1 MSNGILPAVVGV
13 GGKRASFPTV
23 TVAALVPVGIR
34 CAWSARAAVV
44 PTPTA
49 PALTLSAAGVVLDS
63 AAGALPAVAA
73 VTRPCASRV
82 TEAGYAIAPAPG
94 PVFGIEIAIEPPSA
108 TTPPSVSPAP
118 AVTVIELLMSAA
130 FAISEQE
137 LLVQLIVIPDS
148 VVDMDHVGV
157 VAVRTGMPRPNPK
170 LARAVRSALLG

>member
-1 MSNGILPAVVGV
+1 
-13 GGKRASFPTV
+13 
-23 TVAALVPVGIR
+23 
-34 CAWSARAAVV
+34 
-44 PTPTA
+44 
-49 PALTLSAAGVVLDS
+49 
-63 AAGALPAVAA
+63 
-73 VTRPCASRV
+73 
-82 TEAGYAIAPAPG
+82 AIAPAPG

-157 VAVRTGMPRPNPK
+157 VAVRTGMPRP
-170 LARAVRSALLG
+170 